1 VKSKLRSSVAGH
13 RRPGAFTLIELLVVM
28 TIILI
33 LAGLILATSGYV
45 QKKGA
50 RSRTETEIAA
60 LSAALESYKADN
72 GVYPRDDLANQV
84 APPWD
89 LLNGASPYPKATTGP
104 DELDARVNGDP
115 SQTMTI
121 YQYASRHLYEQL
133 SGDVDLNLSP
143 DAGKKSYFDFKPSML
158 WLILN
163 HPDTD
168 GNQMSIGLSHILDP
182 FGNSYGYST
191 AYQHDIDLGTN
202 PPTHGYNPTFDLW
215 STVGETGPKNGETFA
230 DYQQRWIKN
239 W

>member
-1 VKSKLRSSVAGH
+1 MA
-13 RRPGAFTLIELLVVM
+13 
-28 TIILI
+28 IILV

-72 GVYPRDDLANQV
+72 GIYPRDDLANQV

-89 LLNGASPYPKATTGP
+89 VRIGPSQYPKATTGP
-104 DELDARVNGDP
+104 DGLDARVNGDP
-115 SQTMTI
+115 SQTI
-121 YQYASRHLYEQL
+121 YKYASRHLYEQL
-133 SGDVDLNLSP
+133 SGDVNLSLFRIP
-143 DAGKKSYFDFKPSML
+143 LEPPKKSYFDFKPSML
-158 WLILN
+158 WII
-163 HPDTD
+163 PDID
-168 GNQMSIGLSHILDP
+168 GNSYGLSHILDP

-191 AYQHDIDLGTN
+191 AYQADIDAGIN
-202 PPTHGYNPTFDLW
+202 PPNRGYNPTFDLW

-230 DYQQRWIKN
+230 DYQLRWIKN